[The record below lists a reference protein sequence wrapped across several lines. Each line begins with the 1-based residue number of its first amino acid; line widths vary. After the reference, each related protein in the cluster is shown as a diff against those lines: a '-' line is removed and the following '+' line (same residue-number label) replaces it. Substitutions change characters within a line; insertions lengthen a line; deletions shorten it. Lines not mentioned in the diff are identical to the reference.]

1 MDVLVPQLLISASL
15 LGISLWW
22 YRRNLGEK
30 SGHAGRV
37 LWFVW
42 VVFGILS
49 LVILAFFGVEAL
61 LLGGAVTW
69 IFCVTGTLLATHLL
83 MRSFPAR
90 ASEFGAF
97 ALVFALGSAL
107 LGFFLVL
114 ILVGS
119 VLRSSSSDQ
128 SPTTVYVY
136 RPGSP
141 SSSGQTS

>member
-1 MDVLVPQLLISASL
+1 LDVLVPQLLIAASL

-42 VVFGILS
+42 VIFGVLS
-49 LVILAFFGVEAL
+49 LVILVFLGLEAL

-69 IFCVTGTLLATHLL
+69 IFCVAGTLLGTHLL

-107 LGFFLVL
+107 LGFFVVL

-128 SPTTVYVY
+128 APTKVYVY
-136 RPGSP
+136 RPGSS